1 MLLLFVG
8 CSITTAD
15 VVVYWGVCVWQCYH
29 RCCCVLTCLLLLL
42 QLRDGAELT
51 LSELEEMAGR
61 QQQQID
67 SQRQLLAAK
76 EQRLRFLK
84 QHEARHQQVAAEH
97 ERLRRLRD
105 RVEAQELKLRKLRA
119 LRGQVDQNKL
129 NNASLSEFISSL
141 VSSAPAY
148 AFVIKSS
155 RNKI

>member
-1 MLLLFVG
+1 MF
-8 CSITTAD
+8 
-15 VVVYWGVCVWQCYH
+15 
-29 RCCCVLTCLLLLL
+29 
-42 QLRDGAELT
+42 QLRDGVELT
-51 LSELEEMAGR
+51 LSELEEMACR

-129 NNASLSEFISSL
+129 NNVSLSKYYCILWLIFDQDL
-141 VSSAPAY
+141 VGKCR
-148 AFVIKSS
+148 V
-155 RNKI
+155 

>member
-1 MLLLFVG
+1 MLLLFTGVF
-8 CSITTAD
+8 
-15 VVVYWGVCVWQCYH
+15 VYDSYH
-29 RCCCVLTCLLLLL
+29 CCCCVLTCLLLLL

-141 VSSAPAY
+141 ISSAC
-148 AFVIKSS
+148 FCDQEFK
-155 RNKI
+155 K